1 MAWARSS
8 SASLSEMSSLFGIRG
23 KAVLITGGVHGLGRM
38 IAEGMLQAGAKVYV
52 TSRKADAAA
61 AAEIELRQLGDCVA
75 IAADLA
81 TPEAAVALA
90 NEIKSREPRLHAI
103 INNAGK
109 TWGAPLE
116 SFPDKAWDPV
126 FSVNVHGPFT
136 LVRELLSALEAAGS
150 PEDPS
155 RVINIGSLA
164 GSVVE
169 RINAFSYSASKAAIH
184 HLSRILA
191 AELAP
196 RHITVNVVVPGYFP
210 TQMTAH
216 IRSDQDETGK
226 LLERIPL
233 ARLGHADDIAG
244 LCIFLCS
251 RAGRYMT
258 GAELYVD
265 GGMSGCR

>member
-1 MAWARSS
+1 
-8 SASLSEMSSLFGIRG
+8 MSTLFDIRG
-23 KAVLITGGVHGLGRM
+23 KTVLITGGVHGLGRM
-38 IAEGMLQAGAKVYV
+38 IAEGMLRAGAKVYV
-52 TSRKADAAA
+52 TSRKAEAAA
-61 AAEIELRQLGDCVA
+61 IAETELRQLGDCVA
-75 IAADLA
+75 LAADLVNSQ
-81 TPEAAVALA
+81 AVVTLA
-90 NEIKSREPRLHAI
+90 NEIKAREPRLHAI
-103 INNAGK
+103 VNNAGK

-116 SFPDKAWDPV
+116 HFPDKAWEPI
-126 FSVNVHGPFT
+126 FAVNVQGPFT
-136 LVRELLSALEAAGS
+136 LVRELLPVLEAAGS
-150 PEDPS
+150 PDDPS

-169 RINAFSYSASKAAIH
+169 RIDAFSYSASKAAIH
-184 HLSRILA
+184 HLSRVLA
-191 AELAP
+191 AELAQ

-216 IRSDQDETGK
+216 IRSNEEETDK

-251 RAGRYMT
+251 RAGSYMT

>member
-1 MAWARSS
+1 MSHLFDI
-8 SASLSEMSSLFGIRG
+8 SA
-23 KAVLITGGVHGLGRM
+23 KTVLITGGVHGLGRM
-38 IAEGMLQAGAKVYV
+38 IAEGMLRAGARVYV

-61 AAEIELRQLGDCVA
+61 TAEAELRQLGDCRA
-75 IAADLA
+75 IAADLVS
-81 TPEAAVALA
+81 PEATVALA
-90 NEIKSREPRLHAI
+90 EEIKSREPRLHAV

-116 SFPDKAWDPV
+116 RFPDKAWTPV
-126 FSVNVHGPFT
+126 FAVNVQGPFT
-136 LVRELLSALEAAGS
+136 LVRELLPLLQAAGS
-150 PEDPS
+150 EEDPS

-169 RINAFSYSASKAAIH
+169 RIDAFSYSASKAAIH
-184 HLSRILA
+184 HLSRVLA
-191 AELAP
+191 AELAE

-216 IRSDQDETGK
+216 IRSDADQTQE
-226 LLERIPL
+226 LLGRIPL

-251 RAGRYMT
+251 RAGRYIT
-258 GAELYVD
+258 GAELFVD

>member
-1 MAWARSS
+1 
-8 SASLSEMSSLFGIRG
+8 MSNLFDIRG
-23 KAVLITGGVHGLGRM
+23 KTILITGGVHGLGRM
-38 IAEGMLQAGAKVYV
+38 IAEGMLRAGAKVYV

-61 AAEIELRQLGDCVA
+61 AAETELRQLGDCVA
-75 IAADLA
+75 LAADLVNAEA
-81 TPEAAVALA
+81 TVALA
-90 NEIKSREPRLHAI
+90 NEIKSREPRLHAV

-116 SFPDKAWDPV
+116 QFPDKAWNPI
-126 FSVNVHGPFT
+126 FAVNVQGPFT
-136 LVRELLSALEAAGS
+136 LVRELLPLLQAAGS
-150 PEDPS
+150 EDDPS

-169 RINAFSYSASKAAIH
+169 RIDAFSYSASKAAIH
-184 HLSRILA
+184 HLSRVLA
-191 AELAP
+191 AELAE
-196 RHITVNVVVPGYFP
+196 RHITVNAVVPGYFP

-216 IRSDQDETGK
+216 IRSDEDQTHE